1 MKRRSFIEKTTI
13 SSAAMFGIPS
23 IVPATVFGK
32 NAPSNRINIG
42 QIGCGRIARS
52 HDLPETMIYDV
63 SNVMAVCDLDSN
75 RMKDGKI
82 LVDDFYKEKK
92 GKKRYNGTKMY
103 EDYREMLLDK
113 DIDAVMIS
121 TPDHWHAKMAIDA
134 ERAGKHVYVE
144 KCMTRTITW
153 MKAKERVETTG
164 FRTQEIPR
172 GIRHI
177 TRRHAYRVDSRPSP
191 PFITATGVSS
201 KCLNFTSH

>member
-13 SSAAMFGIPS
+13 SSAGMIGIPS

-75 RMKDGKI
+75 RLKDGKI

-92 GKKRYNGTKMY
+92 AKSDITEQKCTRIIGK
-103 EDYREMLLDK
+103 
-113 DIDAVMIS
+113 
-121 TPDHWHAKMAIDA
+121 
-134 ERAGKHVYVE
+134 
-144 KCMTRTITW
+144 C
-153 MKAKERVETTG
+153 
-164 FRTQEIPR
+164 
-172 GIRHI
+172 
-177 TRRHAYRVDSRPSP
+177 
-191 PFITATGVSS
+191 
-201 KCLNFTSH
+201 C

>member
-13 SSAAMFGIPS
+13 SSAAMVGIPS

-75 RMKDGKI
+75 RLKDGKI

-92 GKKRYNGTKMY
+92 GKKRYNG
-103 EDYREMLLDK
+103 
-113 DIDAVMIS
+113 
-121 TPDHWHAKMAIDA
+121 
-134 ERAGKHVYVE
+134 
-144 KCMTRTITW
+144 
-153 MKAKERVETTG
+153 
-164 FRTQEIPR
+164 
-172 GIRHI
+172 
-177 TRRHAYRVDSRPSP
+177 
-191 PFITATGVSS
+191 
-201 KCLNFTSH
+201 